1 MVRRARKPGAETY
14 RLAWQKFW
22 PMNKPKKKIRILL
35 ADDHP
40 VVRKGIRSWLTG
52 IDFVEVVD
60 EAENGE
66 EAVAKAKQ
74 LLPDMV
80 LMDFE
85 MPKMNGLEATK
96 IIKKDLAN
104 TRILILSMQTNKGVV
119 LQIIQSGAHGYVLKD
134 APPADLLRAIESVD
148 HGEPFFSPDINQ
160 IVLNQYLAEA
170 GKEPSPTAAQLT
182 NRERQVLAMI
192 AEGQS
197 NKEMADKM
205 GVGVRT
211 VETHRERMMAKLN
224 IHSVAG
230 LTKFAIANGIVK
242 ME

>member
-1 MVRRARKPGAETY
+1 V
-14 RLAWQKFW
+14 
-22 PMNKPKKKIRILL
+22 LL

-52 IDFVEVVD
+52 SENCEVLD
-60 EAENGE
+60 EAVNGL
-66 EAVAKAKQ
+66 EAVAKVKE
-74 LLPDMV
+74 LSPDLV
-80 LMDFE
+80 LMDVD
-85 MPKMNGLEATK
+85 MPKLNGLEATK
-96 IIKKDLAN
+96 QIRKEFPN
-104 TRILILSMQTNKGVV
+104 TRVLILSMHTNKAVV
-119 LQIIQSGAHGYVLKD
+119 LQIIQSGAQGYVLKD

-148 HGEPFFSPDINQ
+148 NGEPFFSPDINQ
-160 IVLNQYLAEA
+160 IVLNQYLAETGA
-170 GKEPSPTAAQLT
+170 ETAPTAQQLT

-197 NKEMADKM
+197 NKEMADKL

-230 LTKFAIANGIVK
+230 LTKFAIANGIVNL
-242 ME
+242 E